1 MHGLFFFFI
10 KKFAETRAATVSED
24 ASLQVRELIRRSA
37 TFLPDGSCPDSD
49 AIGLLQ
55 AVSDATGEPLE
66 QTHATFGEYVAPHL
80 IRVARP
86 LIDPSWRTLD
96 VVAHADAMIRAM
108 VHDQQDYA
116 EPPTHETVRIS
127 ETELHLVYMSQRKM
141 CAVATGIMRGLAAHF
156 RETIQIEESACMC
169 RGSPF
174 CSFVIRRLGS
184 DSQPWIDLANE
195 TITAPKADL
204 RESGD
209 PGLADV
215 PPEDDD
221 IPMQVGPYPV
231 VGTIASGAMG
241 RVYLARDQQLGRPVA
256 IKVMR
261 ASFARNADARRRFLR
276 EGRAAAAISHPHV
289 ITVYGVG
296 EHDGRP
302 YLAMQH
308 LQGIP
313 LSACRRPVPVAE
325 ALRIGRQIASGL
337 AAAHTRGLIH
347 RDIKPQN
354 IILEDPGNHVR
365 IIDFGLARG
374 TDELSPKVTADG
386 VIVGTPAYI
395 SPERLGNSPLDARTD
410 IFGLGV
416 LLYELISGRLPYE
429 GDSMLSMLASIARG
443 SPTPLA
449 DVAAKVPQEVCR
461 IVMRLMAH
469 RPEDRPSDARL
480 VEAELTSLEQRLAGE
495 GPQPRWSISTP

>member
-10 KKFAETRAATVSED
+10 KKFAEARASTASEE
-24 ASLQVRELIRRSA
+24 ASAELRDRIRRSA
-37 TFLPDGSCPDSD
+37 AFLPDGSCPDSD
-49 AIGLLQ
+49 AVGLLQ
-55 AVSDATGEPLE
+55 AVSDAAGEPLT
-66 QTHATFGEYVAPHL
+66 QTQATFGEFVAPHL
-80 IRVARP
+80 VRVARP
-86 LIDPSWRTLD
+86 LIDRSWRTLD
-96 VVAHADAMIRAM
+96 VVAHADGIIRSM

-116 EPPTHETVRIS
+116 DPPTHETVRIS
-127 ETELHLVYMSQRKM
+127 ENELHLVYVSQRRM
-141 CAVATGIMRGLAAHF
+141 CALATGIIRGLAVHF
-156 RETIQIEESACMC
+156 HETIQVEESACMC
-169 RGSPF
+169 RGSPY
-174 CSFVIRRLGS
+174 CAFVLRRVGS
-184 DSQPWIDLANE
+184 DSQPWIDLTHE
-195 TITAPKADL
+195 TTNLPEPD
-204 RESGD
+204 RRGTED
-209 PGLADV
+209 PGLLDAPV
-215 PPEDDD
+215 DDD
-221 IPMQVGPYPV
+221 MPMQIGPYPV

-261 ASFARNADARRRFLR
+261 ASFARNADARQRFLR

-308 LQGIP
+308 LKGIP
-313 LSACRRPVPVAE
+313 LSACPRPVPVTE

-337 AAAHTRGLIH
+337 AAAHLQGLIH

-354 IILEDPGNHVR
+354 IILEDPGHHVR

-374 TDELSPKVTADG
+374 TDEISPKVTADG

-395 SPERLGNSPLDARTD
+395 SPERLGNGPLDARTD

-416 LLYELISGRLPYE
+416 LLYELISGRLPYD

-443 SPTPLA
+443 NPLPLGS
-449 DVAAKVPQEVCR
+449 VAARVPLEVSE

-469 RPEDRPSDARL
+469 RPEDRPSDAL
-480 VEAELTSLEQRLAGE
+480 VVEAELTALEQRLAGV
-495 GPQPRWSISTP
+495 S